1 MYARRGAIFERFPGL
16 EERLLSVRSR
26 LPGGHRARY
35 AGLSLDP
42 EEHELAPEF
51 VGASPGPRAA
61 PYNPLPGGG
70 PMGTV

>member
-1 MYARRGAIFERFPGL
+1 MRRGAIYDRFPGL
-16 EERLLSVRSR
+16 EERLLAVRSR
-26 LPGGHRARY
+26 LPGGQRARY

-51 VGASPGPRAA
+51 VGSIPGPRTA

-70 PMGTV
+70 TV